1 MFLIDPTE
9 RAIKH
14 YNEVQE
20 FYKNKS
26 FKFTGDIQDDYLSH
40 IDNLNPDFNNFTYIN
55 MGLYKEKT
63 KLKFY
68 KQDNSRYVSQ
78 SLVPGMFG
86 KNYDEVDVDSI
97 KNIMK
102 GHKHNKIDL
111 LKLDIEGAEV
121 KVLNSMVESEIFPRY
136 LAVEFDLFLH
146 GKDSENN
153 TQYIMQKLL
162 KKYNIIHSSSANIT
176 FQLR

>member
-1 MFLIDPTE
+1 
-9 RAIKH
+9 
-14 YNEVQE
+14 
-20 FYKNKS
+20 
-26 FKFTGDIQDDYLSH
+26 
-40 IDNLNPDFNNFTYIN
+40 
-55 MGLYKEKT
+55 
-63 KLKFY
+63 
-68 KQDNSRYVSQ
+68 
-78 SLVPGMFG
+78 
-86 KNYDEVDVDSI
+86 
-97 KNIMK
+97 MK